1 MTCGLLLALSLDPS
15 QDNRSLFD
23 ERIGMKLELAIIRFS
38 EISFRVSCI
47 SSPGAAVLT
56 LTRQALVASE
66 GIQASKLLE
75 SRARNDES
83 EPNIDN

>member
-1 MTCGLLLALSLDPS
+1 
-15 QDNRSLFD
+15 
-23 ERIGMKLELAIIRFS
+23 MKLELAIIRFGVISIS
-38 EISFRVSCI
+38 EISFHVSCI